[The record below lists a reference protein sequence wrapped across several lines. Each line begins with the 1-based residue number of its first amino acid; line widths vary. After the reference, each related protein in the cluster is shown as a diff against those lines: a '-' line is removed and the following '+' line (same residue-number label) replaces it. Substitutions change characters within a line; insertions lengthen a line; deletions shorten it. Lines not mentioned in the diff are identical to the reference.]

1 MISDI
6 DRLALRVEDALA
18 QILRQYPKGPVHQKF
33 SLMQSQF
40 AKKHYLFRE
49 YVYKGKTDAAR
60 AQAVQIV
67 GMARDLER
75 MLTPQKPLT
84 IDLKLDWM

>member
-18 QILRQYPKGPVHQKF
+18 EILRRYPTGPVNQKF
-33 SLMQSQF
+33 KLFQSQF

-60 AQAVQIV
+60 GQAMQILS
-67 GMARDLER
+67 MARNLEE
-75 MLTPQKPLT
+75 MLTPRKPLT